1 MDNIQL
7 QDKHFALYIEEER
20 LQKRVVELAQQI
32 SKDYADRKPLVIVVL
47 KGSFFFASDII
58 RHSGIE
64 ADIAFTQLSS
74 Y

>member
-32 SKDYADRKPLVIVVL
+32 GKDYADRKPPSHRSTQRFVL
-47 KGSFFFASDII
+47 FCCGYPPKCRYRG
-58 RHSGIE
+58 
-64 ADIAFTQLSS
+64 
-74 Y
+74 